1 MRHPKAR
8 RRPCGQERRIPDAG
22 YDKARLYQ
30 PGLVIPPL
38 APTSLRRD
46 NLAELA
52 LERLVDFPREVRIEL
67 TKLGSFRD
75 KALVRAL
82 DVVALHLNRL
92 FERLRADELLGGGS
106 AVLEH
111 LLRVV
116 RNFHRDRLHAL

>member
-1 MRHPKAR
+1 MKSERAVFGERCECRTQRHAGNRMVAARLWNSRCHERLPAR
-8 RRPCGQERRIPDAG
+8 RAGTPDPDAG

-67 TKLGSFRD
+67 AELGGFRD

-82 DVVALHLNRL
+82 DVVALDLNRL
-92 FERLRADELLGGGS
+92 F
-106 AVLEH
+106 
-111 LLRVV
+111 
-116 RNFHRDRLHAL
+116 

>member
-1 MRHPKAR
+1 VKSERAVFGEPCECRTQRHAGNSMSAVR
-8 RRPCGQERRIPDAG
+8 FGVHVAANGSWPCGRERRTPDAG

-67 TKLGSFRD
+67 AELGGFRD

-82 DVVALHLNRL
+82 DVVALDLNRL
-92 FERLRADELLGGGS
+92 F
-106 AVLEH
+106 
-111 LLRVV
+111 
-116 RNFHRDRLHAL
+116 

>member
-1 MRHPKAR
+1 MPPPKAR
-8 RRPCGQERRIPDAG
+8 QQLYDRDAALAFTLPRTAPGQAGRYVRSHAG

-52 LERLVDFPREVRIEL
+52 LERLVDFAREVRIKL
-67 TKLGSFRD
+67 AKLGSFRD

-82 DVVALHLNRL
+82 DVVALDLNRL
-92 FERLRADELLGGGS
+92 F
-106 AVLEH
+106 
-111 LLRVV
+111 
-116 RNFHRDRLHAL
+116 